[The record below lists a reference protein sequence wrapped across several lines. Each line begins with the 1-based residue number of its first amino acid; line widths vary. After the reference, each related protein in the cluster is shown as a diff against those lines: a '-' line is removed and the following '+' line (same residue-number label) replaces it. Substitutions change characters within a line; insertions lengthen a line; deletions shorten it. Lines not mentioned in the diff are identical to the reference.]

1 MFRFCQKG
9 KLLSGNS
16 GPESVFLWSTV
27 GHSFSAAPYL
37 LHLLGYRRGFKV
49 LAIGGW
55 FG

>member
-1 MFRFCQKG
+1 MFWFCPKKVTEWQFG
-9 KLLSGNS
+9 ARVGFFS
-16 GPESVFLWSTV
+16 ESTV
-27 GHSFSAAPYL
+27 GHSSSAARYL